1 VTILIHLASVLLQ
14 GSLALFP
21 PGYRREYGEEH
32 ACVLR
37 LALAEAAGCGGL
49 PLLHFIAREGRDLPL
64 ALFQAHQKE
73 WKVSMNGIR
82 QFTLPPGDALA
93 GRQTL
98 WFLLPFLVALVASFE
113 GLIPVSFI
121 AIPAAFLFL
130 GLLALVLVVAIA
142 GIFKSL
148 PLWALPSLGLVI
160 SLFNLVLLYSL
171 SPNYTPGLSELK
183 EVLWTGF
190 MPGRVLY
197 ALIANIYSMA
207 PGILLLAGVALL
219 STRLPALSAFRQRLG
234 RDWTLLP
241 LVVYTSNLITPFFY
255 DPYRGREPYMLLFHL
270 ILLGG
275 VWLYLRGSRAPARLA
290 ALLVA
295 TLLSGLV
302 LSLAV
307 YLLYPQQGW
316 VISGTGAGFP
326 RWWETLGPL
335 LGTLVFLA
343 ALGLMAAF
351 GSGLSQGARP
361 EMASPEP

>member
-1 VTILIHLASVLLQ
+1 MTSLVCLASILLQ

-21 PGYRREYGEEH
+21 PGYRREWGEEH

-37 LALAEAAGCGGL
+37 LALMEAARCGRL
-49 PLLHFIAREGRDLPL
+49 PVLHFIAREGRDLPI
-64 ALFQAHQKE
+64 ALLQAHQKE
-73 WKVSMNGIR
+73 WRVSMNGIR
-82 QFTLPPGDALA
+82 QCTLPPGEALA

-98 WFLLPFLVALVASFE
+98 WFLLPFLAAL
-113 GLIPVSFI
+113 LVSFSEVVPGRLI
-121 AIPAAFLFL
+121 AILVVI
-130 GLLALVLVVAIA
+130 LLYGMLVLLLGVAIA
-142 GIFKSL
+142 GTVKRL

-160 SLFNLVLLYSL
+160 SLLSLILFGGLL
-171 SPNYTPGLSELK
+171 SPDYTPGLSELK
-183 EVLWTGF
+183 EVLWTDF

-197 ALIANIYSMA
+197 ALIANFYGMV
-207 PGILLLAGVALL
+207 PGMLLLVGLALL

-234 RDWTLLP
+234 QDWSLLP
-241 LVVYTSNLITPFFY
+241 LMLYTSLLIIPFFY
-255 DPYRGREPYMLLFHL
+255 DPYSGRWPYVLLFDL

-275 VWLYLRGSRAPARLA
+275 VWLYLRGTRAATRLA

-307 YLLYPQQGW
+307 YLLYPQQDW

-335 LGTLVFLA
+335 LQSLVFLA

-351 GSGLSQGARP
+351 GSRLRQGAQP
-361 EMASPEP
+361 ETASP

>member
-1 VTILIHLASVLLQ
+1 MTLLVRLASVLLQ

-21 PGYRREYGEEH
+21 PGYRHEYGEEH

-37 LALAEAAGCGGL
+37 LALSEAAGCGGFH
-49 PLLHFIAREGRDLPL
+49 LLHFIAREGCDLPL
-64 ALFQAHQKE
+64 ALLQAHQKE
-73 WKVSMNGIR
+73 WRVSMNGIR
-82 QFTLPPGDALA
+82 QFTLPPGEALA
-93 GRQTL
+93 GRQYL
-98 WFLLPFLVALVASFE
+98 WFLLPFLAALVASFSE
-113 GLIPVSFI
+113 VVPSRFI
-121 AIPAAFLFL
+121 AILVVILFYGLLFL
-130 GLLALVLVVAIA
+130 LLGVAIA
-142 GIFKSL
+142 GTVKSL

-160 SLFNLVLLYSL
+160 SLFSLLL
-171 SPNYTPGLSELK
+171 LNGRTPGLSELK
-183 EVLWTGF
+183 EILWTGF

-197 ALIANIYSMA
+197 GLIADFYRMV
-207 PGILLLAGVALL
+207 PGMLLLAGLALL

-241 LVVYTSNLITPFFY
+241 LMLYTSILITPFFY
-255 DPYRGREPYMLLFHL
+255 DPYSGREPYALLFYL
-270 ILLGG
+270 IVLGG
-275 VWLYLRGSRAPARLA
+275 IWLYLRGSRAATRLA

-307 YLLYPQQGW
+307 YLLYPQQDW

-335 LGTLVFLA
+335 LESLAFLA

-351 GSGLSQGARP
+351 GSGLRQGARP
-361 EMASPEP
+361 EMTSP